1 MNIRYFLTTV
11 ITAFVMQASADNYL
25 DTEVLT
31 IEVPEMKPELV
42 EVNTLPANNMSLDLA
57 TTSISTVS
65 TAGNWKPDFDF
76 FKSKT
81 NPGMKPYKFM
91 DDMTF
96 VGIPLFVAGWAI
108 KGDKAMF
115 RVNNEKG
122 KKNTQLL
129 TNFKTGIDDYTQF
142 FGPAMVVGLKL
153 GGYEGRSDWPRLL
166 ASAGMSYGIMALLV
180 NGIKYTA
187 KEMRPDGTSANS
199 WPSGHTATAF
209 VGATLLH
216 KEYGLTRSPWWSV
229 AGYGVAA
236 ATGVMR
242 VLNNRHWVSDVMSGA
257 GIGIMSTELGYA
269 LCDLMFKGKGLLRND
284 LQINAENPSF
294 FSISMGLGLGAKNID
309 FGIDDMI
316 GIERFDPAE
325 VAAAR
330 AAEGEDGKENI
341 EFRHATVVDAEGAYF
356 FNKYIGV
363 GGRLRV
369 RAMSAKSFERYADI
383 ETMAYTS
390 LDVWDEFF
398 AKSGK
403 PQTEEE
409 YAKWNTAMWGDDFDN
424 GPVRDIQAIV
434 QSDHLTEFSAS
445 LGLYLNL
452 PLSKHFSLG
461 TKFLIGRS
469 IMQEMDIDGVVN
481 GKVKDMDYTMTA
493 TSKNGVMQTYIN
505 IEEPTTKGD
514 YDYTWEYLTL
524 GANNSTTY
532 GTGLSLTYRYKSNFS
547 WKLFFDYDYTK
558 KDFELKYDPLNYMR
572 HALTTNS
579 YMMAQN
585 IDTIFP
591 YLEAQEYKKSKKMN
605 YYTIGM
611 SFMVN
616 L

>member
-1 MNIRYFLTTV
+1 MIIRYFLTTV

-25 DTEVLT
+25 DTEVLSV
-31 IEVPEMKPELV
+31 EVPEMKPELV
-42 EVNTLPANNMSLDLA
+42 EVNTLSANNMSLDLA

-81 NPGMKPYKFM
+81 SPGMKPYKFM

-325 VAAAR
+325 VAVAR